1 MLTNRSLAISLAL
14 VAALALAA
22 CGGSDTA
29 STSTP
34 STVTDNVT
42 STATEA
48 SAPVTTGAAI
58 TTGSASCTKTEIQK
72 AVSDLSSA
80 DYPNASL
87 ATGGGP
93 SYKCAN
99 GWAVGFVDV
108 GTGMEQYTTTVVWQA
123 EGQFWVPQD
132 RGKACPKPSQIPAA
146 IYELA
151 CNSN

>member
-1 MLTNRSLAISLAL
+1 MLTNRSLAISFAL

-80 DYPNASL
+80 DYPNAAL

-93 SYKCAN
+93 SYKCAD

-108 GTGMEQYTTTVVWQA
+108 GKGTEQYTTTVVWQA
-123 EGQFWVPQD
+123 EGQFWVLQD
-132 RGKACPKPSQIPAA
+132 RGKVCPKPSKVPAA
-146 IYELA
+146 IYQPA

>member
-1 MLTNRSLAISLAL
+1 MPTNRNLAISFAL
-14 VAALALAA
+14 VSVFALAA

-34 STVTDNVT
+34 STATTNVT
-42 STATEA
+42 STATDTT
-48 SAPVTTGAAI
+48 APVTTGAAI
-58 TTGSASCTKTEIQK
+58 TTGSASCTKAEITK
-72 AVSDLSSA
+72 AVSDLSSSDYA
-80 DYPNASL
+80 DAKL

-93 SYKCAN
+93 SYKCAD

-108 GTGMEQYTTTVVWQA
+108 GMGMEQYTTTVVWQA

-132 RGKACPKPSQIPAA
+132 RAKVCPKPSQVPAA
-146 IYELA
+146 IYDLA

>member
-1 MLTNRSLAISLAL
+1 MFTNRKLAIAFALAP
-14 VAALALAA
+14 VLALAA

-42 STATEA
+42 STATA
-48 SAPVTTGAAI
+48 TTPVTTGTAL
-58 TTGSASCTKTEIQK
+58 TTGSAECTKAEITK
-72 AVSDLSSA
+72 AVSDLSSSDYA
-80 DYPNASL
+80 DAKL

-93 SYKCAN
+93 SYTCAD
-99 GWAVGFVDV
+99 GWAVGFVNV
-108 GTGMEQYTTTVVWQA
+108 GSGMEQITTTVVWQA

-132 RGKACPKPSQIPAA
+132 RGKVCPKPSQVPAA
-146 IYELA
+146 IYDLA

>member
-1 MLTNRSLAISLAL
+1 MLTNRNLAISFAL

-34 STVTDNVT
+34 STVTTNVT
-42 STATEA
+42 STATD
-48 SAPVTTGAAI
+48 TTGAAI
-58 TTGSASCTKTEIQK
+58 TTGSASCTKAEITK
-72 AVSDLSSA
+72 AVSDLSSSDYA
-80 DYPNASL
+80 DAKL

-93 SYKCAN
+93 SYKCAD

-108 GTGMEQYTTTVVWQA
+108 GMGVEQYTTTVVWQA

-132 RGKACPKPSQIPAA
+132 RAKVCPKPSQVPAA
-146 IYELA
+146 IYDLA

>member
-1 MLTNRSLAISLAL
+1 MLTNRNLAISFAL

-29 STSTP
+29 STSTS

-42 STATEA
+42 STATA
-48 SAPVTTGAAI
+48 TTPVTTGTML
-58 TTGSASCTKTEIQK
+58 TTGSAKCTQAEIEK
-72 AVSDLSSA
+72 AVA
-80 DYPNASL
+80 DYADAGNQGATL

-93 SYKCAN
+93 PYKCAD
-99 GWAVGFVDV
+99 GWAVGFVNV
-108 GTGMEQYTTTVVWQA
+108 GSGIDQITTTVVWQA

-132 RGKACPKPSQIPAA
+132 RAKVCPKPSEIPAS
-146 IYELA
+146 IYDLA

>member
-1 MLTNRSLAISLAL
+1 MPTNRNLAISFAL

-34 STVTDNVT
+34 STVTTNVT
-42 STATEA
+42 STATD
-48 SAPVTTGAAI
+48 TTGAAI
-58 TTGSASCTKTEIQK
+58 TTGSASCTKAEITK
-72 AVSDLSSA
+72 AVSDLSSSDYA
-80 DYPNASL
+80 DAKL

-93 SYKCAN
+93 SYKCAD

-108 GTGMEQYTTTVVWQA
+108 GTGLEQYTTTVVWQA

-132 RGKACPKPSQIPAA
+132 RAKVCPKPSQVPAA
-146 IYELA
+146 IYDLA

>member
-1 MLTNRSLAISLAL
+1 MLTNRSVAISFAL

-34 STVTDNVT
+34 STVTDNVP
-42 STATEA
+42 STATDTTT
-48 SAPVTTGAAI
+48 PVPTGTQL
-58 TTGSASCTKTEIQK
+58 TTGSASCTKAEIEK
-72 AVSDLSSA
+72 AVSDLSST
-80 DYPNASL
+80 DYPSPSL

-93 SYKCAN
+93 PYKCAD
-99 GWAVGFVDV
+99 GWAVGFVNV
-108 GTGMEQYTTTVVWQA
+108 GTGMEEITTTVVWQA

-132 RGKACPKPSQIPAA
+132 RGKVCPKPSKVPAA
-146 IYELA
+146 IYDLA

>member
-1 MLTNRSLAISLAL
+1 MLTNRSLAISFAL

-48 SAPVTTGAAI
+48 SAAVTTGAAI
-58 TTGSASCTKTEIQK
+58 TTGSASCTKAEIEK

-80 DYPNASL
+80 DLPNPKL
-87 ATGGGP
+87 VTDGGP
-93 SYKCAN
+93 PYKCAN
-99 GWAVGFVDV
+99 GWAVGFINV
-108 GTGMEQYTTTVVWQA
+108 GSGSEEFTTTVVWQA

-132 RGKACPKPSQIPAA
+132 RGKVCPKPSKVPAA

>member
-1 MLTNRSLAISLAL
+1 MPTVRNLAISFAL
-14 VAALALAA
+14 VSVFALAA

-29 STSTP
+29 STSTS

-42 STATEA
+42 STATDTT
-48 SAPVTTGAAI
+48 APVTTGAAI
-58 TTGSASCTKTEIQK
+58 TTGSASCTNAEITK
-72 AVSDLSSA
+72 AVSDLSST
-80 DYPNASL
+80 DYAGAKL

-93 SYKCAN
+93 SYKCAD

-108 GTGMEQYTTTVVWQA
+108 GTGLEQYTATVVWQA

-132 RGKACPKPSQIPAA
+132 RAKVCPKPSQIPAA
-146 IYELA
+146 IYDLA

>member
-1 MLTNRSLAISLAL
+1 MPTNRKLAISFAL
-14 VAALALAA
+14 ISVFAIAA

-42 STATEA
+42 STATETT
-48 SAPVTTGAAI
+48 PVTTGTAL
-58 TTGSASCTKTEIQK
+58 TTGSAECTKAEITK
-72 AVSDLSSA
+72 AVSDLSSSDYA
-80 DYPNASL
+80 DAKL

-93 SYKCAN
+93 SYKCAD
-99 GWAVGFVDV
+99 GWAVGFVNV
-108 GTGMEQYTTTVVWQA
+108 GSGMEQITTTVVWQA

-132 RGKACPKPSQIPAA
+132 RGKVCPKPSQVPAA
-146 IYELA
+146 IYDLA

>member
-1 MLTNRSLAISLAL
+1 MKLKLIATFTAAL
-14 VAALALAA
+14 VSVALAA

-48 SAPVTTGAAI
+48 SAPVTTGAEI
-58 TTGSASCTKTEIQK
+58 TTGSASCTKAQIEK

-80 DYPNASL
+80 DYPNAAL

-93 SYKCAN
+93 SYKCAD

-108 GTGMEQYTTTVVWQA
+108 GEGTEQYTTTVVWQA

-132 RGKACPKPSQIPAA
+132 RGKVCPKPSQIPAA
-146 IYELA
+146 ISDLA

>member
-1 MLTNRSLAISLAL
+1 MLTNRSFAIVFAL
-14 VAALALAA
+14 VAALTLAA

-42 STATEA
+42 RTATA
-48 SAPVTTGAAI
+48 TSAAVTTGAQI
-58 TTGSASCTKTEIQK
+58 TTGSAACSKAAITK

-80 DYPNASL
+80 DYPNPAL

-99 GWAVGFVDV
+99 GWVVGFVDI
-108 GTGMEQYTTTVVWQA
+108 GTGSERYTTTVVWQG

-146 IYELA
+146 IYQLA

>member
-1 MLTNRSLAISLAL
+1 MLTNRNLAISFAL

-34 STVTDNVT
+34 STVTTNVT
-42 STATEA
+42 STATD
-48 SAPVTTGAAI
+48 TTGAAI
-58 TTGSASCTKTEIQK
+58 TTGSASCTKAEITK
-72 AVSDLSSA
+72 AVSDLSSSDYA
-80 DYPNASL
+80 DAKL

-93 SYKCAN
+93 SYKCAD

-108 GTGMEQYTTTVVWQA
+108 GTGLEQYTTTVVWQA

-132 RGKACPKPSQIPAA
+132 RAKVCPKPSQVPAA
-146 IYELA
+146 IYDLA

>member
-1 MLTNRSLAISLAL
+1 MLTKRSFTIVFAL

-58 TTGSASCTKTEIQK
+58 TTGSATCTKAEIEK

-80 DYPNASL
+80 DYPNAAL

-93 SYKCAN
+93 SYKCAD

-108 GTGMEQYTTTVVWQA
+108 GEGMEQYTATVVWQA
-123 EGQFWVPQD
+123 EGQFWVPQG
-132 RGKACPKPSQIPAA
+132 RGKVCPKPSQIPSA
-146 IYELA
+146 IYDLA

>member
-1 MLTNRSLAISLAL
+1 MPTNRKLAISFAL
-14 VAALALAA
+14 ISVFAIAA

-42 STATEA
+42 STATETT
-48 SAPVTTGAAI
+48 PVTTGTAL
-58 TTGSASCTKTEIQK
+58 TTGSAECTKAEITK
-72 AVSDLSSA
+72 AVSDLSSSDYA
-80 DYPNASL
+80 DAKL

-93 SYKCAN
+93 SYKCAD
-99 GWAVGFVDV
+99 GWAVGFVNV
-108 GTGMEQYTTTVVWQA
+108 GSGMEQITTTVVWQA

-132 RGKACPKPSQIPAA
+132 RGKVCPKPSQVPAA
-146 IYELA
+146 IYNLA

>member
-1 MLTNRSLAISLAL
+1 MPTKRSLAITFAL

-29 STSTP
+29 STSTS
-34 STVTDNVT
+34 STVTDNIT

-58 TTGSASCTKTEIQK
+58 TTGSASCTKAEIDK
-72 AVSDLSSA
+72 AVSDLSSS

-93 SYKCAN
+93 SYKCAD
-99 GWAVGFVDV
+99 GWAVGFINVGSGVD
-108 GTGMEQYTTTVVWQA
+108 EITTTVVWQA

-132 RGKACPKPSQIPAA
+132 RGKVCPKPSEVPAA
-146 IYELA
+146 IYQLA

>member
-1 MLTNRSLAISLAL
+1 MPTNRKLAISFAL
-14 VAALALAA
+14 ISVFAIAA

-42 STATEA
+42 STATA
-48 SAPVTTGAAI
+48 TTPVTTGTAL
-58 TTGSASCTKTEIQK
+58 TTGSAECTKAEITK
-72 AVSDLSSA
+72 AVSDLSSSDYA
-80 DYPNASL
+80 DAKL

-93 SYKCAN
+93 SYKCAD
-99 GWAVGFVDV
+99 GWAVGFVNV
-108 GTGMEQYTTTVVWQA
+108 GSGMEQITTTVVWQA

-132 RGKACPKPSQIPAA
+132 RGKVCPKPSQVPAA
-146 IYELA
+146 IYDLA

>member
-1 MLTNRSLAISLAL
+1 MLTNRNLAISFAV

-22 CGGSDTA
+22 CGGSNTA
-29 STSTP
+29 STSTS
-34 STVTDNVT
+34 STVTDSVT

-58 TTGSASCTKTEIQK
+58 TTGSASCTKAQIEK

-80 DYPNASL
+80 DYPNAAL

-93 SYKCAN
+93 SYKCAG
-99 GWAVGFVDV
+99 GWAVGFINVGSGVD
-108 GTGMEQYTTTVVWQA
+108 EITTTVVWQA

-132 RGKACPKPSQIPAA
+132 RAKVCPKPSEVPAA
-146 IYELA
+146 IYQLA